1 MSKTR
6 NNSDLNCKTSDC
18 LIKISVAGARGPGHR
33 STNKWRRAQA
43 AKPFKS
49 LWHPSYKLG
58 FPGQKWTVISFPE
71 MNLKADFDALIFL
84 SKQVMH
90 AFPLVPTAEFDNS
103 FHASQHHTYKVNL
116 CLPAYTNTRA
126 GAETDR
132 KQQSRARWNR
142 GAVRLKPVASQ
153 KLSHAELDPKLLSGP
168 GVFLFISSSS
178 SLAKRG
184 RAMSGQAEFVAWTA
198 TALLGLAVQTLEQ
211 TYAMKKHE

>member
-1 MSKTR
+1 MD
-6 NNSDLNCKTSDC
+6 SDKLPRDELEGRLWCFD
-18 LIKISVAGARGPGHR
+18 LSVKA
-33 STNKWRRAQA
+33 
-43 AKPFKS
+43 
-49 LWHPSYKLG
+49 SYACIPLSSNRWIW
-58 FPGQKWTVISFPE
+58 Q
-71 MNLKADFDALIFL
+71 FL
-84 SKQVMH
+84 
-90 AFPLVPTAEFDNS
+90 PCCPTPYI
-103 FHASQHHTYKVNL
+103 QYKVNWR
-116 CLPAYTNTRA
+116 LPAYTNTRA

>member
-6 NNSDLNCKTSDC
+6 NNSDLNCETSDC

-43 AKPFKS
+43 AKPFKA
-49 LWHPSYKLG
+49 LWHPSCKLG

-71 MNLKADFDALIFL
+71 MNLKATTTVKASYACIPLSSNRWIWQFL
-84 SKQVMH
+84 ECC
-90 AFPLVPTAEFDNS
+90 PTPYIQGELMFAR
-103 FHASQHHTYKVNL
+103 
-116 CLPAYTNTRA
+116 YTNTRA
-126 GAETDR
+126 GAKTDC

-153 KLSHAELDPKLLSGP
+153 KLSHAELDPKLLSRP
-168 GVFLFISSSS
+168 GVFLFISSRS

-184 RAMSGQAEFVAWTA
+184 RTMSGQAEFVAWTA

-211 TYAMKKHE
+211 AYAMTKHE